1 MDASIISI
9 LPVVITLIVA
19 VWSRNVI
26 FGLAIGVF
34 SGVLILNGPNPF
46 TGISIMVQDYLVTQA
61 ATPSHMGIILLM
73 IFIAGLVGLMEKSG
87 GAAAFA
93 GMMIK
98 YITGKTQ
105 AQIGAW
111 VSGCLLFFTD
121 SGTPLIVGP
130 LFRPITDKL
139 AISRTK
145 LAWIIDSTASP
156 VAVLVPFIGWGI
168 YSQDYIRQ
176 EFDKLGIADSAF
188 DAYVQAV
195 PFQFYSVLA
204 VLMVPAILLAKADFG
219 PMKKVE
225 DDCQKGIVL
234 ESVEDLKT
242 EAVTGDALSKAKPIM
257 VWLPLGVMLSV
268 MFGLLVPQGF
278 PTDMA
283 NMKDSAFRGALS
295 TGYMFAAIV
304 LLLLMAFY
312 KVRTLSDGFALYLK
326 SMSNI
331 VSILAILVLAWS
343 LSALGDQLGTARYI
357 SGLVDGNLPPFLIP
371 ASIFIVGAIISFSTG
386 SSWGTYA
393 ILFPIVIPM
402 AAQFD
407 ISMYVCIGAVLSGG
421 LFGDHCSPISDTTI
435 LSATGAGC
443 SQIDHVKT
451 QIPYALF
458 NGVCSFIAFVVAGL
472 TASVWA
478 LALGMALMV
487 GGILVLKRL
496 SV

>member
-9 LPVVITLIVA
+9 VPVLITLIVA

-34 SGVLILNGPNPF
+34 TGVMILNGPNPF
-46 TGISIMVQDYLVTQA
+46 TGTSIMVQDYLVAQA
-61 ATPSHMGIILLM
+61 ATSSHMAIMLLM

-93 GMMIK
+93 SMMIK
-98 YITGKTQ
+98 YIKGKLG

-111 VSGCLLFFTD
+111 VSGSLLFFTD

-139 AISRTK
+139 KISRAK

-176 EFDKLGIADSAF
+176 EFDKLGMTDSAF
-188 DAYVQAV
+188 DAYVHAV
-195 PFQFYSVLA
+195 PFQFYSLMA
-204 VLMVPAILLAKADFG
+204 VIMVPAIILAKADFG
-219 PMKKVE
+219 PMKKAE
-225 DDCQKGIVL
+225 DNCQKGIVL
-234 ESVEDLKT
+234 ESEEDLKAET
-242 EAVTGDALSKAKPIM
+242 VTSDALSKAKPIM
-257 VWLPLGVMLSV
+257 VWLPLGVMLTV

-278 PTDMA
+278 PNDMA
-283 NMKDSAFRGALS
+283 NMKDSAFRASLA
-295 TGYMFAAIV
+295 TGYIFAAIV

-331 VSILAILVLAWS
+331 ISILAILVLAWS
-343 LSALGDQLGTARYI
+343 LSALGDNLGTAKYI

-371 ASIFIVGAIISFSTG
+371 ASVFIVGAIISFSTG

-393 ILFPIVIPM
+393 ILFPIIIPL
-402 AAQFD
+402 AHQFD
-407 ISMYVCIGAVLSGG
+407 VSMYVSIGAVLSGG

-458 NGVCSFIAFVVAGL
+458 NGVCSLVAFVVAGL
-472 TASVWA
+472 TGSIWA
-478 LALGMALMV
+478 LALGIGLML
-487 GGILVLKRL
+487 GGILVLKKL
-496 SV
+496 AA

>member
-1 MDASIISI
+1 MDATIFSI
-9 LPVVITLIVA
+9 LPVIITLLVA

-26 FGLAIGVF
+26 FGLTVGVF
-34 SGVLILNGPNPF
+34 CGVLMLNGPNPF
-46 TGISIMVQDYLVTQA
+46 TGMSIMVQDYLVAQA
-61 ATPSHMGIILLM
+61 ATRSHMGIILLM
-73 IFIAGLVGLMEKSG
+73 VFIAGLVGLMEKSG

-93 GMMIK
+93 GMIIK
-98 YITGKTQ
+98 YITGKTK
-105 AQIGAW
+105 AQTGAW
-111 VSGCLLFFTD
+111 ISGSLLFFTD

-130 LFRPITDKL
+130 LFRPITDGLK
-139 AISRTK
+139 ISRAK

-176 EFDKLGIADSAF
+176 EFDKLGMSDSAF

-195 PFQFYSVLA
+195 PYQFYSIIA
-204 VLMVPAILLAKADFG
+204 VIMVPAIIFAKADFG
-219 PMKKVE
+219 PMKKAE
-225 DDCQKGIVL
+225 DNCQMGIML
-234 ESVEDLKT
+234 EDADTLKA
-242 EAVTGDALSKAKPIM
+242 EAVTDQAQSKAKPIM
-257 VWLPLGVMLSV
+257 VWLPLSVMLTV

-278 PTDMA
+278 PTDMG

-312 KVRTLSDGFALYLK
+312 KVRTLSDGFLLYLK

-371 ASIFIVGAIISFSTG
+371 ATVFLVGAIISFSTG

-393 ILFPIVIPM
+393 ILFPLIIPL
-402 AAQFD
+402 AHQFD
-407 ISMYVCIGAVLSGG
+407 VSMYVSIGAVLSGG

-458 NGVCSFIAFVVAGL
+458 NGACSLLAFIVAGL
-472 TASVWA
+472 TSSLWA
-478 LALGMALMV
+478 LALGVGLMI
-487 GGILVLKRL
+487 GGLLALKRL
-496 SV
+496 AA